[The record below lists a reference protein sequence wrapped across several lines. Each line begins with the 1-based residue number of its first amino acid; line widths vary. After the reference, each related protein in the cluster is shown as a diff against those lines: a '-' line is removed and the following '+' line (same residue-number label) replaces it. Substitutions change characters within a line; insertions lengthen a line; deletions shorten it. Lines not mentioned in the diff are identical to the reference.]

1 MSAKSPS
8 AGGASP
14 ASKEKKKTKKKAQSE
29 ILERNKMGKDEL
41 KGKKK
46 LRGMH
51 LINYVLS

>member
-1 MSAKSPS
+1 MSANSPS
-8 AGGASP
+8 PEGASP
-14 ASKEKKKTKKKAQSE
+14 KSKEKTKTKKKAQSE
-29 ILERNKMGKDEL
+29 ILDRKKMGKDEL